1 MDVAYLYHQLLDEES
16 LLKKSAEL
24 NAKIPQKTINFVDNS
39 FDAKGQHSSIEL
51 ALLSVKKNQNL
62 IVNYLDDIC
71 LSINY
76 LTTLLQQLELK
87 GAGLI
92 CLEDRLDFRAPI
104 SNLTMRVLTT
114 LQVGRLYNTSLTVS
128 HI

>member
-24 NAKIPQKTINFVDNS
+24 NARIPQKTINFVDNS
-39 FDAKGQHSSIEL
+39 FNAKGQHYSIEL

-62 IVNYLDDIC
+62 IVNHLDDIC

-76 LTTLLQQLELK
+76 LTRLLQQLELK
-87 GAGLI
+87 CAGLI
-92 CLEDRLDFRAPI
+92 CIEDGLEFRAPI
-104 SNLTMRVLTT
+104 NNLTMRVLSI
-114 LQVGRLYNTSLTVS
+114 LPVCRLYNTKF
-128 HI
+128 